1 MDSVDDGTCRA
12 GTSFP
17 KKKKS
22 NELGCY
28 NEYRLRQAEDS

>member
-1 MDSVDDGTCRA
+1 MAHVELERR
-12 GTSFP
+12 FQK